1 MIVPMTTMQTT
12 TWKRW
17 AMGLCLTAAVASIPA
32 TARASS
38 SDSEAPT
45 IYDARLQGYSQNVQL
60 DSGST
65 ALSWLLLCALGV
77 ICLGVTF
84 KDAKRTHL
92 D

>member
-1 MIVPMTTMQTT
+1 MMVAMTTMKTT
-12 TWKRW
+12 AWKRLVL
-17 AMGLCLTAAVASIPA
+17 GLCLAAALAAVPA

-38 SDSEAPT
+38 SDDEAPT
-45 IYDARLQGYSQNVQL
+45 VYDARIQGYSQNVQL

-77 ICLGVTF
+77 VCLGVTF
-84 KDAKRTHL
+84 KDAKRSHL